1 MFQILNKE
9 VVPLKDN
16 IIFDTRV
23 LDGEIHETEDLN
35 NEIDYSFELLLKNL
49 PGESAFVLFGKI
61 NDFSL
66 VDIYKEILAHARK
79 RGIGQLKI
87 YVNSEVKRK
96 YLLESTPAVIP
107 LSVDFL
113 LNGWVVHLATGDITT
128 FSSDA
133 IVNASNTRL
142 ILGSGV
148 SGAIKKKANSSLQEE
163 MLAIAAGGGLAAGD
177 VAVTGSHGMPNCRLI
192 FHAATVEGST
202 QTVRRAVKNCLEL
215 CQEKKIKSIA
225 FPALGAG
232 TGGLETSEC
241 AVAIIEEVEKF
252 CRNSRKTA
260 FPGKISFILWSSGDF
275 HAFKKKLEKIV

>member
-1 MFQILNKE
+1 
-9 VVPLKDN
+9 
-16 IIFDTRV
+16 
-23 LDGEIHETEDLN
+23 LDGEIHAAEELN
-35 NEIDYSFELLLKNL
+35 DEIDYSFELLMKNL
-49 PGESAFVLFGKI
+49 PEESAFVLFGKI
-61 NDFSL
+61 NGFSL

-79 RGIGQLKI
+79 RSIEQLKI
-87 YVNSEVKRK
+87 YVNSEMKRR
-96 YLLESTPAVIP
+96 YLLENIPAVIP
-107 LSVDFL
+107 LSADFL
-113 LNGWVVHLATGDITT
+113 LGECAVHVATGDITT
-128 FSSDA
+128 FPSDV

-148 SGAIKKKANSSLQEE
+148 SGAIKKKANPSLQEE

-177 VAVTGSHGMPNCRLI
+177 VAVTGSQGMPNCRLI

-202 QTVRRAVKNCLEL
+202 QTVRRAVKKCLEL

-232 TGGLETSEC
+232 TGGLEMSAC

-252 CRNSRKTA
+252 CRNNKKTTA
-260 FPGKISFILWSSGDF
+260 TEIISFILWSSGDF